1 MSAPESLSTN
11 PPDRRRSERVILRVP
26 VTVRAKTL
34 NGESLEEE
42 THTSV
47 VNAHGGLFKLE
58 SELRPGQTITVVN
71 AQTKMEQRGRVV
83 RVEPLPDGHS
93 TVAFEFEGPA
103 PQFWPI
109 VFPPAD
115 WGLSKS

>member
-1 MSAPESLSTN
+1 MSAPTSGSSDPLKQ
-11 PPDRRRSERVILRVP
+11 RRSERVMLRVP
-26 VTVRAKTL
+26 VTVRVKTL
-34 NGESLEEE
+34 NRESLEETTE
-42 THTSV
+42 TMV

-58 SELRPGQTITVVN
+58 TELRSGQSITLVN

-83 RVEPLPDGHS
+83 HVEPLPGGPN
-93 TVAFEFEGPA
+93 TVAFEFDGPA